1 METSVLR
8 VEYTL
13 VHLKYLLCHA
23 CHPWHCK
30 NYIIHSFDYEI
41 PKAMRKSPGVLL
53 HMLRDYTAIKEGLEP
68 NENCLRDG
76 YTVAVIYQKIFQDG
90 TCMTVIYH

>member
-1 METSVLR
+1 
-8 VEYTL
+8 
-13 VHLKYLLCHA
+13 
-23 CHPWHCK
+23 
-30 NYIIHSFDYEI
+30 
-41 PKAMRKSPGVLL
+41 MRKSPGVLL
-53 HMLRDYTAIKEGLEP
+53 HMLRYYTAIKEGLEP